1 MENECRNFS
10 QNLIRWSELDLSRAF
25 QLFYRQIKFK
35 MDNYALI
42 INNQEF
48 IFSKMMDHL
57 SLEHLNKNGWL
68 AVPAIM
74 EFLVAFATDLA
85 SDFTKYIYRCFST
98 LSALLSTRDLEMTE
112 SIFTCASQLIKIN
125 NKFLLS
131 DLSNVINVFTDLVTA
146 HKREHIQNFA
156 GDAFGYLI
164 RKLALKNPETVSG
177 FWAGVI
183 EKLDSQ
189 SENEKLTNQKLN
201 GTGLLLFQ
209 ALRGIKSQMD
219 YRAEK
224 ILVPLIKLSVFKPTG
239 KKIIQNASVPLFDHL
254 HRDHSGTFSKTLPT
268 DLEGSKLGADIFF
281 SKADKAKSF
290 NGLFL
295 GII

>member
-1 MENECRNFS
+1 MGLWNVSE
-10 QNLIRWSELDLSRAF
+10 NLIRWSELDLSRAF

-57 SLEHLNKNGWL
+57 RLEHLNKNGWL

-183 EKLDSQ
+183 EKLDNQ

-224 ILVPLIKLSVFKPTG
+224 ILVPLIKLSVLKPTG

-254 HRDHSGTFSKTLPT
+254 HRDHSGTFSKKFQT
-268 DLEGSKLGADIFF
+268 DIEGSKLSSDIF
-281 SKADKAKSF
+281 SKIDEAKLF

>member
-1 MENECRNFS
+1 MGLWNVSE
-10 QNLIRWSELDLSRAF
+10 NLIRWSELDLSRAF

-57 SLEHLNKNGWL
+57 RLEHLNKNGWL

-85 SDFTKYIYRCFST
+85 SDFTKYIYRCFLT

-183 EKLDSQ
+183 EKLDNQ

-224 ILVPLIKLSVFKPTG
+224 ILVPLIKLSVWKPTG

-254 HRDHSGTFSKTLPT
+254 HRDHSGTFSKRFQT
-268 DLEGSKLGADIFF
+268 DIEGSKLSSDIF
-281 SKADKAKSF
+281 SKIDEAKLF

>member
-1 MENECRNFS
+1 
-10 QNLIRWSELDLSRAF
+10 
-25 QLFYRQIKFK
+25 

-85 SDFTKYIYRCFST
+85 SDFTKYIYSCFST
-98 LSALLSTRDLEMTE
+98 LSALLTTRDLEMTE

-131 DLSNVINVFTDLVTA
+131 DLSNVINVFTDLITA

-164 RKLALKNPETVSG
+164 RKLALKNPETMSG
-177 FWAGVI
+177 FWNGVI

-189 SENEKLTNQKLN
+189 TENEKLTNQKLN

-224 ILVPLIKLSVFKPTG
+224 ILVPLIKLSVTKPTG

-254 HRDHSGTFSKTLPT
+254 HRDHSGIFSKNFLT
-268 DLEGSKLGADIFF
+268 DLDGSKLGSDYFF
-281 SKADKAKSF
+281 RKPIRPNYSMVYKWK
-290 NGLFL
+290 
-295 GII
+295 

>member
-1 MENECRNFS
+1 MGLWNVSE
-10 QNLIRWSELDLSRAF
+10 NLIRWSELDLSRAF

-57 SLEHLNKNGWL
+57 RLEHLNKNGWL

-183 EKLDSQ
+183 EKLDNQ

-224 ILVPLIKLSVFKPTG
+224 ILVPLIKLSVWKPTG

-254 HRDHSGTFSKTLPT
+254 HRDHSGTFSKRFQT
-268 DLEGSKLGADIFF
+268 DIEGSKLSSDIF
-281 SKADKAKSF
+281 SKIDEAKLF

>member
-1 MENECRNFS
+1 MGLWNVSE
-10 QNLIRWSELDLSRAF
+10 NLIRWSELDLSRAF

-57 SLEHLNKNGWL
+57 RLEHLNKNGWL

-183 EKLDSQ
+183 EKLDNQ

-224 ILVPLIKLSVFKPTG
+224 ILVPLIKLSVLKPTG

-254 HRDHSGTFSKTLPT
+254 HRDHSGTFSKRFQT
-268 DLEGSKLGADIFF
+268 DIEGSKLSSDIF
-281 SKADKAKSF
+281 SKIDEAKLF